1 MKIFLTACVACLPGA
16 AFAASL
22 SFVVSAEFA
31 SYSDGTGSGLNTGTA
46 FDAGDAFQIS
56 ADETDTWTLGL
67 SSSSEPTRTGNADG
81 LTGFSNYVTSDLSA
95 LFGTLVGRIGDGNF
109 FSIGTSF
116 DGTAANAG
124 VLSLF
129 AWDSNSEDN
138 SGDIRVTVTTP
149 DGPDGVVPLPAS
161 LPLMLGALGLV
172 GFIKRRFA

>member
-1 MKIFLTACVACLPGA
+1 MSPLP
-16 AFAASL
+16 
-22 SFVVSAEFA
+22 
-31 SYSDGTGSGLNTGTA
+31 
-46 FDAGDAFQIS
+46 
-56 ADETDTWTLGL
+56 
-67 SSSSEPTRTGNADG
+67 
-81 LTGFSNYVTSDLSA
+81 SDLSA

-149 DGPDGVVPLPAS
+149 DGPARLATPDAGRAR
-161 LPLMLGALGLV
+161 LGRFYKTQVCVTQA
-172 GFIKRRFA
+172 KRLTATCLF